1 MRAAVYRDRDDA
13 GRRLAAALAAYAE
26 PGTVVL
32 AIPNGGV
39 AVAGPVARALGCPL
53 HLMVVRKILF
63 PHTTEAGFGAVS
75 ADGTTVIDQTLAERA
90 GLSAAQIETQRQ
102 GALKSVTARLARYG
116 ARAEPPPLAGRTV
129 ILVDDGLASGSTMEA
144 AVRIARSQGPG
155 RIVVAAPTAS
165 ARAVDRLEPLV
176 DDLVCPHV
184 GTGPIF
190 AVAEAYGRWYDV
202 SEDEVERLLDAFSS
216 LSAADPG

>member
-1 MRAAVYRDRDDA
+1 MMAAAYQDRDDA
-13 GRRLAAALAAYAE
+13 GRRLAVALAAYAG

-39 AVAGPVARALGCPL
+39 AVAVPIARALDCPL

-75 ADGTTVIDQTLAERA
+75 SDGTTVIDQALAGRA
-90 GLSAAQIETQRQ
+90 GLSTAQIETQRQ
-102 GALKSVTARLARYG
+102 QALESVKARLARYG

-144 AVRIARSQGPG
+144 AVRIARSRAPQ

-165 ARAVDRLEPLV
+165 ARAMARLEPLV
-176 DDLVCPHV
+176 DDLICPHV
-184 GTGPIF
+184 GTGPVF
-190 AVAEAYGRWYDV
+190 AVANAFARWYDV
-202 SEDEVERLLDAFSS
+202 SDDEVERLLE
-216 LSAADPG
+216 G